1 MKTSNE
7 NKNKDFILADNMNT
21 PVYAPLA
28 EGDYIATIAGVSVNF
43 EDNELH
49 ITLNI
54 NGVQI
59 VHKVRSNFVRKNID
73 DLARQVGGAP
83 TLREFLKNLIGKEV
97 SMYLWNRECV
107 SVKGT
112 YYECTNIE
120 YITKERREH
129 REAFIAAEAAKREAA
144 NTALR

>member
-1 MKTSNE
+1 MKNYETNS
-7 NKNKDFILADNMNT
+7 KDFILADNLDT
-21 PVYAPLA
+21 PVYAPLS
-28 EGDYIATIAGVSVNF
+28 EGDYIAIIAGVQVNL

-49 ITLNI
+49 ITLNV
-54 NGVQI
+54 NGAQV
-59 VHKVRSNFVRKNID
+59 VHWVRSNFIRKTID
-73 DLARQVGGAP
+73 DLARQVGGAS

-97 SMYLWNRECV
+97 AIYLWNRECV

-129 REAFIAAEAAKREAA
+129 REAFIAAETAKREAA
-144 NTALR
+144 NESIR

>member
-1 MKTSNE
+1 MKNYE
-7 NKNKDFILADNMNT
+7 IDNNKDFILADNMNT
-21 PVYAPLA
+21 PVYAPLS
-28 EGDYIATIAGVSVNF
+28 EGDYIATIAGVQVDL
-43 EDNELH
+43 EANELH

-54 NGVQI
+54 NDVQI
-59 VHKVRSNFVRKNID
+59 VHGVRSNYIRKTID

-97 SMYLWNRECV
+97 AMYLWNRECV

-129 REAFIAAEAAKREAA
+129 REAFIAAETAKREAA
-144 NTALR
+144 NKSIR

>member
-1 MKTSNE
+1 MKAFE
-7 NKNKDFILADNMNT
+7 NTKDFIIADNMDT
-21 PVYAPLA
+21 PIYAPLE
-28 EGDYIATIAGVSVNF
+28 EGDYIATIAGVQVNI
-43 EDNELH
+43 EANELH

-54 NGVQI
+54 NSVQI
-59 VHKVRSNFVRKNID
+59 VHEVCSSFIRKTIN

-97 SMYLWNRECV
+97 AMYLWNRECI

-112 YYECTNIE
+112 YYECVNIE

-129 REAFIAAEAAKREAA
+129 REAFIAAETAKREAA
-144 NTALR
+144 NKSIR

>member
-1 MKTSNE
+1 MKTYETNS
-7 NKNKDFILADNMNT
+7 KDYSLAENMNT
-21 PVYAPLA
+21 PVYAPFP
-28 EGDYIATIAGVSVNF
+28 EGDYIATIAGVQVDL
-43 EDNELH
+43 EANELH
-49 ITLNI
+49 ITLNV
-54 NGVQI
+54 NGAQV
-59 VHKVRSNFVRKNID
+59 VHWVRSNYIRKTID

-97 SMYLWNRECV
+97 AMYLWNREYV
-107 SVKGT
+107 SVRGT

-144 NTALR
+144 NTAIR

>member
-1 MKTSNE
+1 MKISNAVM
-7 NKNKDFILADNMNT
+7 DLILKDNMNT
-21 PVYAPLA
+21 PVYAPIA
-28 EGDYIATIAGVSVNF
+28 EGDYIATIAGVSVDF
-43 EDNELH
+43 EANELH

-54 NGVQI
+54 NDVQI
-59 VHKVRSNFVRKNID
+59 VHDVRSNFIRKTID

-83 TLREFLKNLIGKEV
+83 TLQEFLKNLIGKEV
-97 SMYLWNRECV
+97 AMYLWNRECV

-129 REAFIAAEAAKREAA
+129 IKAFIAAETAKREAA
-144 NTALR
+144 NKSIR